1 MASFD
6 KRVKQIAS
14 AEKDVD
20 KVLKAARLKRT
31 ENGETTGQIVYK
43 IILTICVTAICIAG
57 IAEYG
62 FPFFPIFACFGM
74 MMIIL
79 ISAINGGV

>member
-1 MASFD
+1 MASFN

-31 ENGETTGQIVYK
+31 PMSDRRFEMIMEYILYFF
-43 IILTICVTAICIAG
+43 IIG
-57 IAEYG
+57 G
-62 FPFFPIFACFGM
+62 MFGM
-74 MMIIL
+74 MTVMFFMMTR
-79 ISAINGGV
+79 

>member
-6 KRVKQIAS
+6 KRVKQIAD

-31 ENGETTGQIVYK
+31 PMSDRRLEMIMEYILYFV
-43 IILTICVTAICIAG
+43 IIGGMFVMMTV
-57 IAEYG
+57 
-62 FPFFPIFACFGM
+62 IFYM
-74 MMIIL
+74 MTR
-79 ISAINGGV
+79 